1 MSHREEKAVA
11 TAIAYN
17 QGDIAGLD
25 DAMTRRLIAST
36 VLTESNGGDLDI
48 TNSLGFVGRYQA
60 GAGWLADAGYVDG
73 EKLHAAMVKDG
84 FTRESKWGAKGHMTE
99 FLKDPANWKNGLSL
113 DQYEASAELQDR
125 AFKIISDK
133 AYNQAIK
140 EGVLSV
146 GDDPATVA
154 GFLKARHISG
164 PAGARKAL
172 EGVAVS
178 DDYQTSNIKYM
189 EDITHDGDGLDR
201 LMSRD
206 PQRRSLTQVNTLHVT
221 GPFHEGSRGKGV
233 IALQADLA
241 MLGYTDNRG
250 DVLQTDGHF
259 GRNTE
264 AAVRAFQNDH
274 GLLIDGIAGTRTLEA
289 IQRQR
294 QSLSHIPSLTPEL
307 EGLAGPKSLGTIE
320 ERDQAPQNAP
330 AKTNLA
336 QGITKDSSVHDMFE
350 AICQAAANKDMD
362 ALCAVGKAYENSPAG
377 QASLAQGAELNRQ
390 QAHAQ
395 ALAEQHAQAQAQ
407 HMQQQTGRSR

>member
-1 MSHREEKAVA
+1 MPHREEKAVA
-11 TAIAYN
+11 TANAYN

-73 EKLHAAMVKDG
+73 DKLRAAMVKDG

-99 FLKDPANWKNGLSL
+99 FLKDPANWKNDLSL

-189 EDITHDGDGLDR
+189 EDITRDGDGLGR
-201 LMSRD
+201 LMSHD
-206 PQRRSLTQVNTLHVT
+206 SQHRSLTPTNTPHAT
-221 GPFHEGSRGKGV
+221 GPLHRGSHGKGV
-233 IALQADLA
+233 LALQADLA
-241 MLGYTDNRG
+241 ALGYTDNRG
-250 DVLQTDGHF
+250 RTLQADGRFGSNTD
-259 GRNTE
+259 

-274 GLLIDGIAGTRTLEA
+274 GLLSNGIAGENTLNT
-289 IQRQR
+289 IHSQRQ
-294 QSLSHIPSLTPEL
+294 LLNHIPALSPEL
-307 EGLAGPKSLGTIE
+307 EGVAGPKSLGATE
-320 ERDQAPQNAP
+320 ERDQALQRNS

-336 QGITKDSSVHDMFE
+336 QGITEHSSIHEMFE
-350 AICQAAANKDMD
+350 AICQAAGNKDMD

-377 QASLAQGAELNRQ
+377 QASLAQGAELNQQ

-395 ALAEQHAQAQAQ
+395 ALAEQHAQAQVH
-407 HMQQQTGRSR
+407 HMQQQAGRSR